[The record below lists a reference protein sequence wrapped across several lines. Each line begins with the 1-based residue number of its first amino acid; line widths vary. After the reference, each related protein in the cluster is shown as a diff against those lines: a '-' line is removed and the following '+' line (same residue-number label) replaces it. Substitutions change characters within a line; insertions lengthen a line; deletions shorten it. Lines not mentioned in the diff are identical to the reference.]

1 MNTTEQL
8 HDIIA
13 GALSVSVSQIDDQL
27 SYQGIPEWD
36 SMSHVSLIS
45 ELESSYQISI
55 EMEDALEMSSVS
67 KVREVLTRYGVEIV

>member
-13 GALSVSVSQIDDQL
+13 GALSVSVSKIDDQL

-45 ELESSYQISI
+45 ELESNYQISI
-55 EMEDALEMSSVS
+55 EMEDALEMSTVS

>member
-13 GALSVSVSQIDDQL
+13 GALSVSVSKIDDQL

-55 EMEDALEMSSVS
+55 EMEDALEMSTVS
-67 KVREVLTRYGVEIV
+67 KVREVLARYGVEIV